1 MPDAADIISHS
12 EPTSDENPWVQGAPP
27 EEEIAVV
34 VYDPR
39 WPGMFAE
46 LARGIEKALGAA
58 ALRIDHIGSTAV
70 PGLAAKPVIDM
81 DITIEDPADEKT
93 YVIALEKLGYQLVIR
108 EPGWHQH
115 RCLRLDAP
123 RVNLHVFGPDCPENI
138 RHLLFR
144 DWLRAHPGER
154 ELYEQAK
161 QAALEGARHVMDYNL
176 RKQPVIRDIY
186 ARAFKAAGF
195 IS

>member
-1 MPDAADIISHS
+1 MSDVIDIVSHHEPEPDS
-12 EPTSDENPWVQGAPP
+12 NPWVQGKPP
-27 EEEIAVV
+27 EEEIDVV

-39 WPGMFAE
+39 WPEMFVE
-46 LARGIEKALGAA
+46 LAKAIETALGEV

-81 DITIEDPADEKT
+81 DLTVQDPADEET
-93 YVIALEKLGYQLVIR
+93 YVNALEKLDYQLIIR
-108 EPGWHQH
+108 EPDWHQH

-144 DWLRAHPGER
+144 DWLRAHPEER

-161 QAALEGARHVMDYNL
+161 RAALVGARYVMDYNL
-176 RKQPVIRDIY
+176 SKQPVIRDIY
-186 ARAFKAAGF
+186 ARVFRAAGL
-195 IS
+195 I

>member
-1 MPDAADIISHS
+1 MSDVIDIVSHH
-12 EPTSDENPWVQGAPP
+12 EPESDNNPWVQGGPP
-27 EEEIAVV
+27 EEEIDVV
-34 VYDPR
+34 VYDPS
-39 WPGMFAE
+39 WPGMFVE
-46 LARGIEKALGAA
+46 LAGAIETKLGAV
-58 ALRIDHIGSTAV
+58 ALRIEYIGSTAV

-81 DITIEDPADEKT
+81 DLTVEDPADEGA
-93 YVIALEKLGYQLVIR
+93 YVNALEKLGYQLIIR

-144 DWLRAHPGER
+144 DWLRAHPEER

-161 QAALEGARHVMDYNL
+161 RAALEGARYVMDYNL
-176 RKQPVIRDIY
+176 NKQPVIRDIY
-186 ARAFKAAGF
+186 ARAFRAAGL
-195 IS
+195 I